1 MWTIIAKDLWSKW
14 KMLKNAS
21 WKLEILTTKGDF
33 TKFKRGCRLKEIQKQ
48 KAKEERIE
56 MVVI

>member
-1 MWTIIAKDLWSKW
+1 
-14 KMLKNAS
+14 MLKNAS